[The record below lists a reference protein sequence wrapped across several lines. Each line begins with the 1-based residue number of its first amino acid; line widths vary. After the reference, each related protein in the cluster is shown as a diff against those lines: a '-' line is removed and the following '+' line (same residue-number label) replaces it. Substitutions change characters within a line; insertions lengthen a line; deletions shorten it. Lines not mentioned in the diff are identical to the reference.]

1 MNNLLAVPVLLCL
14 LGAATTF
21 LAGRHPVVQRAI
33 SITAVA
39 AVSVV
44 AGLLVWLTDT
54 QTLVLWVGDW
64 PVPLGI
70 VLVADRLAALMLLV
84 AALVSLAVLVYSTG
98 QDEDEIRRVERGYGP
113 RNRKPADYL
122 EDFAGY
128 LKENLNKIPALLVV
142 TQRPRDLTRGQLKE
156 LEQILAQEG
165 YTHTSLRTAWRDTT
179 NVEIAASIIGF
190 IRQRALGCPLTP
202 YAERVDRALQKIL
215 AKRAWTPP
223 QRNWLNRIAK
233 QMKQETVVDREALD
247 RGQFKSDGGFNRLNK
262 IFEGQM
268 EAILGDLQEAAWEDE
283 VA

>member
-1 MNNLLAVPVLLCL
+1 M
-14 LGAATTF
+14 
-21 LAGRHPVVQRAI
+21 
-33 SITAVA
+33 
-39 AVSVV
+39 
-44 AGLLVWLTDT
+44 
-54 QTLVLWVGDW
+54 
-64 PVPLGI
+64 
-70 VLVADRLAALMLLV
+70 
-84 AALVSLAVLVYSTG
+84 
-98 QDEDEIRRVERGYGP
+98 
-113 RNRKPADYL
+113 
-122 EDFAGY
+122 
-128 LKENLNKIPALLVV
+128 V
-142 TQRPRDLTRGQLKE
+142 TQRPRDLTRAQLKE

-165 YTHTSLRTAWRDTT
+165 YTDTNLRTAWRDTT

-268 EAILGDLQEAAWEDE
+268 EAILGDLQEAAWDDD
-283 VA
+283 AA